1 MSKEKTIDRLE
12 ISINGKFLNLY
23 IEGVAFDDTEL
34 IDRMLSDH
42 VAFLEVL
49 DGREV
54 KCITHHPEGRVDYR
68 VKRKETE

>member
-12 ISINGKFLNLY
+12 ISINGKSLNLY

-42 VAFLEVL
+42 AAFLEAMG
-49 DGREV
+49 GREV
-54 KCITHHPEGRVDYR
+54 KCITHHPDGWVDYR
-68 VKRKETE
+68 VRRKEME